1 MLRFFRKR
9 RPMLRAESVKYGYKF
24 IAPQPKICKPCV
36 DIYGYDAVVNNAEPS
51 LPDVLV
57 ARYHRITPAHF
68 ANLPA
73 IVQVDLR
80 EQYFHGQGLAS

>member
-1 MLRFFRKR
+1 MLRFFRRR
-9 RPMLRAESVKYGYKF
+9 RPQHRAE
-24 IAPQPKICKPCV
+24 P
-36 DIYGYDAVVNNAEPS
+36 VVS

-73 IVQVDLR
+73 LVQVDLR